1 MVVNKHLLGNSKI
14 KIFIFKHLC
23 VFFLSRKDKL
33 KQHAAKHTA
42 SGGLFKCHA
51 CVKTFVRPEHLRD
64 HDIVRHS
71 RRYPFRYGKIFPRT
85 PNTALI
91 TTLMTYTRENSHD

>member
-1 MVVNKHLLGNSKI
+1 V
-14 KIFIFKHLC
+14 C

-71 RRYPFRYGKIFPRT
+71 RRYPFRYGEMFPRT
-85 PNTALI
+85 PNSPNTALI
-91 TTLMTYTRENSHD
+91 TTLMKYTRENSHE